1 MRDGYEGE
9 ESSGSGAVTSVKLV
23 PKSKGFAGPDYLVL
37 IFPVLHSLSKLDP
50 ELPSETAIIFLDSLC
65 NCEPIS
71 LSKEPMDC
79 ILGLGN
85 LLSSWSTAA
94 KEGVESI
101 AKEVSERQ
109 VQTAATT
116 LVLLC
121 KLLHVLNVLMYHVI
135 VHVVCLLLS
144 LLC

>member
-1 MRDGYEGE
+1 
-9 ESSGSGAVTSVKLV
+9 
-23 PKSKGFAGPDYLVL
+23 
-37 IFPVLHSLSKLDP
+37 
-50 ELPSETAIIFLDSLC
+50 
-65 NCEPIS
+65 
-71 LSKEPMDC
+71 MDC

-85 LLSSWSTAA
+85 LLSSWLTAAREGVA

-101 AKEVSERQ
+101 AKEISERQ
-109 VQTAATT
+109 VQSAAAT

>member
-50 ELPSETAIIFLDSLC
+50 ELPSETAIILLDSLCTC

-94 KEGVESI
+94 REGVAKEGVECI
-101 AKEVSERQ
+101 AKEVSER
-109 VQTAATT
+109 
-116 LVLLC
+116 
-121 KLLHVLNVLMYHVI
+121 
-135 VHVVCLLLS
+135 
-144 LLC
+144 

>member
-9 ESSGSGAVTSVKLV
+9 ESLGSGAVASVKLV
-23 PKSKGFAGPDYLVL
+23 PKSEGFAGPDYLVL
-37 IFPVLHSLSKLDP
+37 IFPLILHSLSKLDP
-50 ELPSETAIIFLDSLC
+50 ELSNKTAIILLDSLC

-79 ILGLGN
+79 VLGLEN

-94 KEGVESI
+94 REGVAKGGVESV

-109 VQTAATT
+109 VQTAAAT
-116 LVLLC
+116 LVALA
-121 KLLHVLNVLMYHVI
+121 
-135 VHVVCLLLS
+135 VVV
-144 LLC
+144 